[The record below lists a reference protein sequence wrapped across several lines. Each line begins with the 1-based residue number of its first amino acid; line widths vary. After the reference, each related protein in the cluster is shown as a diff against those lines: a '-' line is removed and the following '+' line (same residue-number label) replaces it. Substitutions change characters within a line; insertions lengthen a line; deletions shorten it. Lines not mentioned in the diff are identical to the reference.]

1 MVHSLLAIGVAVVVA
16 SAVLWYACTWL
27 EGASHELAEYYGL
40 PDIVK
45 GSVITAVSSS
55 MPELATAVL
64 AIPVHGDFELGLS
77 VIIGSAIYNILVI
90 PAFSV
95 FVRRRSLHA
104 NRELIFRETLF
115 YLVSVI
121 ALLLVIC
128 LAVVYGGSDD
138 GDGSVRGTLTPGL
151 ALIPLVLYGLYLFI
165 QYEEV
170 LDHREKLARRTDLR
184 AWKAWGTLLACIGLI
199 MIGVEVLLRC
209 ALALGELLDT
219 ATFLWGMTI
228 VAAATSIPDTFISV
242 RASQADRP
250 VSSISNVLGSNVF
263 DLLVAVP
270 AGVLIAGSVSVNFTQ
285 VVPMMGFLV
294 IATIALLVFMRRDL
308 KITMNEAI
316 AMMGLYLGFGIWM
329 ALEAFGVT
337 TVLGLP

>member
-1 MVHSLLAIGVAVVVA
+1 MATALLGIGVAIVLA

-27 EGASHELAEYYGL
+27 EGASHELSEYYGL

-55 MPELATAVL
+55 MPEFATAVL
-64 AIPVHGDFELGLS
+64 AIPVHGDFELGVS
-77 VIIGSAIYNILVI
+77 AIIGSAIYNILVI
-90 PAFSV
+90 PACSV
-95 FVRRRSLHA
+95 FARGRSLQA
-104 NRELIFRETLF
+104 NRELIFREALF

-121 ALLLVIC
+121 ALLLVVC
-128 LAVVYGGSDD
+128 LAVVYGGSE
-138 GDGSVRGTLTPGL
+138 GSNGSIRGTLTPVL
-151 ALIPLVLYGLYLFI
+151 AFIPLTLYGLYLFI

-170 LDHREKLARRTDLR
+170 LDHRDQVQRRTDVS
-184 AWKAWGTLLACIGLI
+184 AWKAWLVLLGCIALI
-199 MIGVEVLLRC
+199 MVGVEVLLRC
-209 ALALGELLDT
+209 ALELGELLDT
-219 ATFLWGMTI
+219 PTFLWGMTI

-250 VSSISNVLGSNVF
+250 VSSVSNVLGSNVF

-270 AGVLIAGSVSVNFTQ
+270 VGVLVAGSVGINFTQ

-294 IATIALLVFMRRDL
+294 VATIALLVFMRRDL
-308 KITMNEAI
+308 EISMNEAI
-316 AMMGLYLGFGIWM
+316 AMMALYLGFGVWM

-337 TVLGLP
+337 RVLGLP